1 MLSPAQAEAEF
12 WSNVESKVDAILIE
26 AMEESTDVETPIIVN
41 APQIRPHHPI
51 PDARMDELQKRY
63 QDVGWRVSK
72 QANGQLVFRRP
83 LPVKVEAPAPVA
95 VSQSATAS
103 PAAPAAT
110 DAAPA
115 QPATPAAVK

>member
-83 LPVKVEAPAPVA
+83 LPPVVEPVA
-95 VSQSATAS
+95 RRRDDRGAGAASMASAR
-103 PAAPAAT
+103 APTKRPKSRKAT
-110 DAAPA
+110 S
-115 QPATPAAVK
+115 